1 MMVNIDSDSVLG
13 LIATLA
19 FLIYLTRSRR

>member
-1 MMVNIDSDSVLG
+1 MVNVDSDSVLG

>member
-1 MMVNIDSDSVLG
+1 MMLNVDSDSVLG

-19 FLIYLTRSRR
+19 FLIYLTRARR